1 MMAYIPETFVF
12 NIQICFLL
20 DLELKSTVMEIWLK
34 LSILLCVFGFV
45 KEFRPSEPFIIPY
58 LTGEW
63 KNFTDQV
70 VSYYRL
76 VE

>member
-1 MMAYIPETFVF
+1 MFSFRTETSPSKFF
-12 NIQICFLL
+12 
-20 DLELKSTVMEIWLK
+20 VMEIWLK

-58 LTGEW
+58 LAGEW

-70 VSYYRL
+70 IFR
-76 VE
+76 

>member
-1 MMAYIPETFVF
+1 
-12 NIQICFLL
+12 
-20 DLELKSTVMEIWLK
+20 MEIWLK

-45 KEFRPSEPFIIPY
+45 KEFRPSEPFITPY

-70 VSYYRL
+70 ISDSRHLMTRCKREVCL
-76 VE
+76 LGL

>member
-1 MMAYIPETFVF
+1 
-12 NIQICFLL
+12 
-20 DLELKSTVMEIWLK
+20 MEIWLK

-45 KEFRPSEPFIIPY
+45 KEFRPSEPFITPY

-70 VSYYRL
+70 IFGWHASSVTR
-76 VE
+76 

>member
-1 MMAYIPETFVF
+1 
-12 NIQICFLL
+12 
-20 DLELKSTVMEIWLK
+20 MEIWLK

-45 KEFRPSEPFIIPY
+45 KEFRPSEPFITPY

-70 VSYYRL
+70 ISDGMHL
-76 VE
+76 E